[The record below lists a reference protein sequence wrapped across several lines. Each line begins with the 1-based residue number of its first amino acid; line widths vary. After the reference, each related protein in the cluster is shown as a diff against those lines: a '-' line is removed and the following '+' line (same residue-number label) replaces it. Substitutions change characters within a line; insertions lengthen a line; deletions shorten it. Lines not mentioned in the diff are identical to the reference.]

1 MMKKGIILGITAVGL
16 LLMLFVGMQGLT
28 AAEPI
33 NVEAMA
39 AANNLYA
46 AGHYAEA
53 AQLYEQMAAQ
63 GAEDAAL
70 FYNLG
75 NATYQLGDKVQAG
88 VYYAHAAE
96 LAPRDAD
103 IQANLA
109 FVGGAAAARSPLQ
122 DVMGWMTL
130 NETAVLALSLWFV
143 FGLALFAIV
152 LLDAGR
158 GRKLAAI
165 VAVFSFIVLLLAGTM
180 LGTHVV
186 LVPSGLSGVVAM

>member
-1 MMKKGIILGITAVGL
+1 MKKGIILGITTVGL
-16 LLMLFVGMQGLT
+16 LLMLVVAMQNLT
-28 AAEPI
+28 AAKPI
-33 NVEAMA
+33 NAEAMA

-53 AQLYEQMAAQ
+53 KQLYEQLAAQ

-109 FVGGAAAARSPLQ
+109 LVGGAPAARSPLQ

-143 FGLALFAIV
+143 FGVAMLGIV
-152 LLDAGR
+152 LFGAGR
-158 GRKLAAI
+158 GRKLAAT
-165 VAVFSFIVLLLAGTM
+165 VAVLSFVALLATGTL
-180 LGTHVV
+180 LGTHM
-186 LVPSGLSGVVAM
+186 LAVPGGLSGVVAM

>member
-1 MMKKGIILGITAVGL
+1 MKKGIVLGVTVVGL
-16 LLMLFVGMQGLT
+16 ILVLVVAMRGLT
-28 AAEPI
+28 ATEPI
-33 NVEAMA
+33 NAEAMA

-46 AGHYAEA
+46 AGHFSEA
-53 AQLYEQMAAQ
+53 KQLYEQMAAQ

-103 IQANLA
+103 IQAKLA
-109 FVGGAAAARSPLQ
+109 LVGGAPEARSPLQ

-130 NETAVLALSLWFV
+130 NETAVLTITLWFV
-143 FGLALFAIV
+143 FGAALLAVV

-158 GRKLAAI
+158 WRKAATV
-165 VAVFSFIVLLLAGTM
+165 VAVFSFAVLLAAGAL
-180 LGTHVV
+180 LGSHMMVAQGWV
-186 LVPSGLSGVVAM
+186 SGAVAL